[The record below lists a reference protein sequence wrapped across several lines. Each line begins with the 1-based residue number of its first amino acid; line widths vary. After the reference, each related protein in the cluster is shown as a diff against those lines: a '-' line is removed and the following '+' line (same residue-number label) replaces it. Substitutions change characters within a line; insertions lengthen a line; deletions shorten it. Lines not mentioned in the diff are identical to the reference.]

1 MKEKR
6 TSLEDIA
13 KSIGVSKAT
22 VSFVLNDKGDEFNIS
37 KEKQR
42 LIKEKAKELQYVPNF
57 FAKSL
62 RQGAT
67 KTIGLVLA
75 DISNPFY
82 AELCKTIQE
91 NLYAKGYNTFIV
103 NTNDDKDLEKT
114 LMRELIQRSID
125 GMIISPANTIDALIP
140 ILNETHIPVVFAD
153 RPGDDYADFV
163 GVDNEK
169 EAKKLI
175 KSFSKKPK
183 KLVVLTQHAGSIV
196 TIEKRIEG
204 TKNACQAEKIEMSVV
219 NLPEDQNSINEM
231 IGKELKNG
239 ADSFLPLNNKVAF
252 KTLAALKKHKISIPK
267 DARLISFDDS
277 EAFEYMEPTISA
289 LRQPIQH
296 IGIESVDRML
306 DRLKEIQ
313 VPGKHLLL
321 SCEFIERGSH

>member
-1 MKEKR
+1 MKTKR

-22 VSFVLNDKGDEFNIS
+22 VSFVLNGKGDEFNIS
-37 KEKQR
+37 KEKQQ
-42 LIKEKAKELQYVPNF
+42 LIHDKAKELLYVPNF

-62 RQGAT
+62 RQGST
-67 KTIGLVLA
+67 QTIGLVLT

-91 NLYAKGYNTFIV
+91 KLHDKGYNTFIV
-103 NTNDDKDLEKT
+103 NTNDDKELEKS

-125 GMIISPANTIDALIP
+125 GMIISPANLIDELIP
-140 ILNETHIPVVFAD
+140 ILHETHIPVVFTD
-153 RPGDDYADFV
+153 RPGDDHADFV

-175 KSFSKKPK
+175 SSFSKKPK
-183 KLVVLTQHAGSIV
+183 HLVVLTQHSTSVV
-196 TIEKRIEG
+196 TINKRIDG
-204 TKNACQAEKIEMSVV
+204 IKQICQQEKIKTSFL
-219 NLPEDQNSINEM
+219 NLPEDQTEIDSI
-231 IGKELKNG
+231 ILSELKNG
-239 ADSFLPLNNKVAF
+239 ADSFLPLNNKVTF
-252 KTLAALKKHKISIPK
+252 KTLSSLKKLKVKIPQ
-267 DARLISFDDS
+267 DVRLISFDDN
-277 EAFEYMEPTISA
+277 EAFAYMDPPISA

-306 DRLKEIQ
+306 DRLKEKK

>member
-6 TSLEDIA
+6 TSLDDIA

-42 LIKEKAKELQYVPNF
+42 LIKEKAKELAYVPNF

-62 RQGAT
+62 RQGST

-82 AELCKTIQE
+82 AELCKSIQE

-103 NTNDDKDLEKT
+103 NTNDDKNLEKT

-125 GMIISPANTIDALIP
+125 GMIISPCNTIDELIP

-153 RPGDDYADFV
+153 RPGDDHADFV

-175 KSFSKKPK
+175 QSFSIKPK
-183 KLVVLTQHAGSIV
+183 KLVVLKQHTESVV
-196 TIEKRIEG
+196 TIEERISG
-204 TKNACQAEKIEMSVV
+204 TRIACKEKNIEMVV
-219 NLPEDQNSINEM
+219 LNLPEDQSEINNL
-231 IGKELKNG
+231 IKKELDNK
-239 ADSFLPLNNKVAF
+239 ADSFLPLNNKVTF
-252 KTLAALKKHKISIPK
+252 KTLAALKHFKVKIPQDI
-267 DARLISFDDS
+267 RLISFDDN
-277 EAFEYMEPTISA
+277 EAFSYMEPPISA

-296 IGIESVDRML
+296 IGIESVERIL
-306 DRLKEIQ
+306 DRLNETK

-321 SCEFIERGSH
+321 TCEFVERGSH

>member
-1 MKEKR
+1 MKTKR

-22 VSFVLNDKGDEFNIS
+22 VSFVLNGKGDEFNIS
-37 KEKQR
+37 KEKQQ
-42 LIKEKAKELQYVPNF
+42 LIHEKAKELLYVPNF

-62 RQGAT
+62 RQGST

-91 NLYAKGYNTFIV
+91 KLHEQGYNTLIV
-103 NTNDDKDLEKT
+103 NTNDDKELEKT

-125 GMIISPANTIDALIP
+125 GMIISPANLIDELIP
-140 ILNETHIPVVFAD
+140 VLHETHIPVVFAD
-153 RPGDDYADFV
+153 RPGDDHADFV

-175 KSFSKKPK
+175 SSFSKKPK
-183 KLVVLTQHAGSIV
+183 HLVVLTQHAKSVV
-196 TIEKRIEG
+196 TINKRIDGIKQMCE
-204 TKNACQAEKIEMSVV
+204 QEKIKTSFL
-219 NLPEDQNSINEM
+219 NLPEDQTEIDSIILN
-231 IGKELKNG
+231 ELKKG
-239 ADSFLPLNNKVAF
+239 ADSFLPLNNKVTF
-252 KTLAALKKHKISIPK
+252 KTLSSLKKLKVKLPQEV
-267 DARLISFDDS
+267 RLISFDDN
-277 EAFEYMEPTISA
+277 EAFAYMDPPISA

-296 IGIESVDRML
+296 IGIESVDRLL
-306 DRLKEIQ
+306 DRLKETK

-321 SCEFIERGSH
+321 TCEFIERGSH

>member
-1 MKEKR
+1 MKVKR
-6 TSLEDIA
+6 TSLDDIA

-42 LIKEKAKELQYVPNF
+42 LIKEKAKELAYVPNF

-62 RQGAT
+62 RQGST

-82 AELCKTIQE
+82 AELCKSIQE
-91 NLYAKGYNTFIV
+91 NLYSKGYNTFIV
-103 NTNDDKDLEKT
+103 NTNDDKNLEKT

-125 GMIISPANTIDALIP
+125 GMIISPCNSIEELIP

-153 RPGDDYADFV
+153 RPGDDFADFV

-175 KSFSKKPK
+175 QSFSIKPK
-183 KLVVLTQHAGSIV
+183 KLIVLTQHTESVV
-196 TIEKRIEG
+196 TIEKRIAG
-204 TKNACQAEKIEMSVV
+204 TRIACKEANIEMVVV
-219 NLPEDQNSINEM
+219 NLPEDPADTNQMIKNELD
-231 IGKELKNG
+231 KK
-239 ADSFLPLNNKVAF
+239 ADSFLPLNNKVAY
-252 KTLAALKKHKISIPK
+252 KTLAALKSLKVNIPK
-267 DARLISFDDS
+267 DVRIISFDDN
-277 EAFEYMEPTISA
+277 EAFSYMEPPISA

-296 IGIESVDRML
+296 IGLESVDRML
-306 DRLKEIQ
+306 DRLKETK